1 MKLETARLIL
11 RPPKTEDAESYL
23 NIHNSE
29 FAMKYNAMTPKTLE
43 TVRKQFSDPD
53 DSDML
58 IIELRETGAVV
69 GSVCVEED
77 SIRWGVASKELSYFL
92 GEQYSRKG
100 YMKEALGAVID
111 YLFETENLL
120 CVSARSFAPNTA
132 SRKLLESLGF
142 IQNGYIPACVKG
154 YGDIIFDDTL
164 YSLFRK

>member
-142 IQNGYIPACVKG
+142 TQNGYIPACVKG
-154 YGDIIFDDTL
+154 YGDVIFDDTL

>member
-11 RPPKTEDAESYL
+11 RPPKSEDAESYL

-43 TVRKQFSDPD
+43 TVRKQFSEPD